1 MHENYNHHYVPQSIL
16 RNFEHK
22 ENTVYSLLQ
31 VDGLP
36 IKPINV
42 KNLCQ
47 ERNFYTVLME
57 KSDDPKI
64 VERINYD
71 IELFQEMDREIAPIL
86 KKIIKNEDIK
96 SINLE
101 ERDKLIMY
109 TVYQNYRTRAAK
121 NIAAQFWN
129 DKNLI
134 DQAHA
139 GFLKDYNTMISV
151 ANILHNYQL
160 DIINPILEDEFVISD
175 SPVLW
180 VATGE
185 GIYFPISPNI
195 CLYYHNKKY
204 DLENCLDSICIND
217 LQFRASVKHTISQSE
232 SILKKI
238 KNNEYKDHIVKF
250 FKSGKPSYWKCILET
265 NSSDKC
271 ISKFINEM
279 DDFKNLI

>member
-109 TVYQNYRTRAAK
+109 TVYQNYRTRSAK